1 MQLSNLSYMVSRF
14 QKQGELVCGT
24 NGGVDYLLQLSM
36 QNEGYNTYLHVVVSI
51 SLYMEAVDERQ

>member
-1 MQLSNLSYMVSRF
+1 MQLSNPSYMVSRF
-14 QKQGELVCGT
+14 QKQGELVCGA

-51 SLYMEAVDERQ
+51 SLYM